1 MTIFRHLVS
10 AAGMLALLS
19 LAACGGGGG
28 GGGGGAGGASSGLR
42 LDPARAQ
49 ALTGSSPPAE
59 TVADVR
65 ARAAALLERSDSIIS
80 STVFGNSSD
89 PDLRSFQLRARC
101 FGTTCTWTEPRSG
114 ISETISLRDLEVASG
129 AHRAVLGKNGVTM
142 IETAVA
148 ETEDEFGT
156 KGYSGQMDHAAFQL
170 EIDSGT
176 INGVYFGYR
185 LGAAIGDLTG
195 SAPGFTLTWRG
206 LMAGTATAGAARDNL
221 LQGDAALT
229 YTADGARG
237 TLDAAFT
244 NIRDLDRGAAHSTA
258 ALRFDDVPVAS
269 DGTFQAGLT
278 GNRIQGG
285 FYGPGHAETA
295 GVVEQAN
302 IVGAFGAKRAP

>member
-1 MTIFRHLVS
+1 MTIFRHLVP
-10 AAGMLALLS
+10 AAGMLGLLS
-19 LAACGGGGG
+19 LAAYGGD
-28 GGGGGAGGASSGLR
+28 GGGAGGGGATSSGLR

-49 ALTGSSPPAE
+49 SLTGSSPPAE

-65 ARAAALLERSDSIIS
+65 ARAAALLERSDSMVS

-89 PDLRSFQLRARC
+89 PDLRSFRLRARC
-101 FGTTCTWTEPRSG
+101 FGTTCTWTEPRIG
-114 ISETISLRDLEVASG
+114 ISETTSLRDLVVPSG
-129 AHRAVLGKNGVTM
+129 PQRAVLSKNGVTM
-142 IETAVA
+142 FEGAAA
-148 ETEDEFGT
+148 ETEDQLGT
-156 KGYSGQMDHAAFQL
+156 RWYGGEMDHAVFQL
-170 EIDSGT
+170 EIDSET
-176 INGVYFGYR
+176 INGVRVDVR
-185 LGAAIGDLTG
+185 LGGVVGDLTG

-221 LQGDAALT
+221 LQGDAVLT

-237 TLDAAFT
+237 LLDAAFT

-258 ALRFDDVPVAS
+258 ALRFDDVPVAA
-269 DGTFQAGLT
+269 DGTFEAGLT

>member
-1 MTIFRHLVS
+1 MTIFRDLVS
-10 AAGMLALLS
+10 AAGALALLS

-28 GGGGGAGGASSGLR
+28 GGGGAGGGGAASSGLR

-49 ALTGSSPPAE
+49 SLTGSSPLAE

-65 ARAAALLERSDSIIS
+65 ARAAAFVERSDSIVS

-89 PDLRSFQLRARC
+89 PNLRNFQLRARC
-101 FGTTCTWTEPRSG
+101 SGTTCTWTEPRSG
-114 ISETISLRDLEVASG
+114 FSSTISLRDLESASD
-129 AHRAVLGKNGVTM
+129 ASSRAVLGKNGVTM
-142 IETAVA
+142 FESARRR
-148 ETEDEFGT
+148 DGT
-156 KGYSGQMDHAAFQL
+156 DSRWYAGTMDHAGFQL
-170 EIDSGT
+170 ETASETTDSVRFSLRGSFA
-176 INGVYFGYR
+176 G
-185 LGAAIGDLTG
+185 GDLTG

-221 LQGDAALT
+221 LQGDAVLT
-229 YTADGARG
+229 YTAEGARG
-237 TLDAAFT
+237 LLDAAFT

-285 FYGPGHAETA
+285 LYGPGHAETA
-295 GVVEQAN
+295 GVVE
-302 IVGAFGAKRAP
+302 

>member
-28 GGGGGAGGASSGLR
+28 GGGGGGAASSGLR

-49 ALTGSSPPAE
+49 SLTGSSPPAE
-59 TVADVR
+59 TVADLR
-65 ARAAALLERSDSIIS
+65 ARAAAFVERSDSIVS

-89 PDLRSFQLRARC
+89 PNLRSFQLRAAC
-101 FGTTCTWTEPRSG
+101 SGTTCTWTEPRSG
-114 ISETISLRDLEVASG
+114 FSTTISLRDLESASG
-129 AHRAVLGKNGVTM
+129 ASSRAVLGKNGVTM
-142 IETAVA
+142 FESARRQ
-148 ETEDEFGT
+148 DGT
-156 KGYSGQMDHAAFQL
+156 DSRWYAGAMDHAGFQL
-170 EIDSGT
+170 ETASGT
-176 INGVYFGYR
+176 TDGVR
-185 LGAAIGDLTG
+185 LGLRGGFAGGDLTG
-195 SAPGFTLTWRG
+195 SAPRFTLTWRG

-237 TLDAAFT
+237 TLDAEFT

-269 DGTFQAGLT
+269 DGTFRAGLT

-295 GVVEQAN
+295 GVVEQADV
-302 IVGAFGAKRAP
+302 VGAFGAKRAR

>member
-1 MTIFRHLVS
+1 MTIFRDLVS
-10 AAGMLALLS
+10 AAGAVALLA

-28 GGGGGAGGASSGLR
+28 GGGAASSGLR

-49 ALTGSSPPAE
+49 SLTGSSPPAE

-65 ARAAALLERSDSIIS
+65 ARAAALLERSDSIVS

-89 PDLRSFQLRARC
+89 PNLRSFRLRAHC
-101 FGTTCTWTEPRSG
+101 SGTTCTWTGPGSG
-114 ISETISLRDLEVASG
+114 IFETTSLRDLEFASG
-129 AHRAVLGKNGVTM
+129 AHRAVLSKNGVTL
-142 IETAVA
+142 IETAIA
-148 ETEDEFGT
+148 ETEDALAT
-156 KGYSGQMDHAAFQL
+156 KGYSGWMDHAEFQL

-176 INGVYFGYR
+176 INGVRVDAR
-185 LGAAIGDLTG
+185 LGGAIGDLTG

-221 LQGDAALT
+221 LQGDAELT
-229 YTADGARG
+229 YAFEGARG
-237 TLDAAFT
+237 LLDAAFT

-269 DGTFQAGLT
+269 DGTFEAGLT

-295 GVVEQAN
+295 GVVEQADV
-302 IVGAFGAKRAP
+302 VGAFGAKRAP